1 MFDRLEILRLA
12 GGMASHATARQ
23 DTIAKNVAN
32 ADTPGYRAQ
41 DVADFAS
48 VVANQTPQTTLRATR
63 QGHLSAT
70 DTGVNFGAMVDAPD
84 SSSPNGNT
92 VSLESEMMKAAEVR
106 HQHDLALTTYK
117 SSLTILKL
125 SIGRR

>member
-1 MFDRLEILRLA
+1 MFNNLNIFR
-12 GGMASHATARQ
+12 MASGLADHATARQ
-23 DTIAKNVAN
+23 EIIAKNIAN

-70 DTGVNFGAMVDAPD
+70 DTSVNFGAMVDAPD

-92 VSLESEMMKAAEVR
+92 VSLESEMMKAAELR